1 MVKARKEQKDCLEE
15 RKKMRKRSFH
25 SSSRIMKKIVSF
37 DKIEPRYRKYNLLLG
52 PVFFIFLHF
61 LVVGERKLNS

>member
-1 MVKARKEQKDCLEE
+1 MVKARKEQNDCLEE
-15 RKKMRKRSFH
+15 RKKMKKRFFP

-37 DKIEPRYRKYNLLLG
+37 DKTEPRYQKCNLPLG

-61 LVVGERKLNS
+61 HVGERKLNS